1 MATPD
6 LPLLQGEP
14 HERSDAARNRRK
26 VLEAASRLFE
36 CRGVANVSMEAV
48 AAEAGVGKGTLFRR
62 FGDRASLARSVLEEH
77 EIKLQEALIRGPA
90 PLGPG
95 APGCERLIA
104 FGHAY
109 LDFLEAHG
117 ELILAAEFGAAMP
130 RMATPVYGFYRLHI
144 AILLRDAGLEDHVEY
159 LADVLFAP
167 LSAVMFVHHR
177 RTRGVSLQE
186 LKDAFA
192 ELCAR
197 VLDSQR

>member
-1 MATPD
+1 MPVPD
-6 LPLLQGEP
+6 LPLLGAEP
-14 HERSDAARNRRK
+14 HERADAARNRRK
-26 VLEAASRLFE
+26 VLEAASELFE

-48 AAEAGVGKGTLFRR
+48 AAAAGVGKGTLFRR

-77 EIKLQEALIRGPA
+77 EIKLQESLIRGPA

-95 APGCERLIA
+95 APGRERLVA

-109 LDFLEAHG
+109 LDFLEEHS

-130 RMATPVYGFYRLHI
+130 RMATPVYGFYRMHT
-144 AILLRDAGLEDHVEY
+144 AILLRDAGVEDHVEY
-159 LADVLFAP
+159 LADALIAP
-167 LSAVMFVHHR
+167 LSASMFLHHR
-177 RTRGVSLQE
+177 RERGLSLQE